1 MDVEVRGKVRKWG
14 NSYALRLRKQDVD
27 RLGLK
32 EGQEIRALLAGLP
45 EKIDLS
51 GLPTFTGGKPFAW
64 KDRDIVAGE
73 GYWKMRADRE

>member
-1 MDVEVRGKVRKWG
+1 MELEVHGTIRRWG
-14 NSYALRLRKQDVD
+14 NSYAFRLRKQDVQ
-27 RLGLK
+27 RLGLR

-51 GLPTFTGGKPFAW
+51 GLPTFRGGKPFAW

-73 GYWKMRADRE
+73 GYWKLRENPE

>member
-1 MDVEVRGKVRKWG
+1 MELEVLGKVRRWG

-51 GLPTFTGGKPFAW
+51 GLPTFRGGKPFAW
-64 KDRDIVAGE
+64 KDRDLVAGE
-73 GYWKMRADRE
+73 GYWKMREDRE